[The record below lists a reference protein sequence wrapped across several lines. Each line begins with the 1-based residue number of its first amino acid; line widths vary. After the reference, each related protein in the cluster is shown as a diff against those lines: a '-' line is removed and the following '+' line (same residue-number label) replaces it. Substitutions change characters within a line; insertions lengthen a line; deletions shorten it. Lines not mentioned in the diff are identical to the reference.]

1 MSTTIK
7 SVTRRPPSVLSIFLV
22 LACIVAGVSDA
33 VAATNDPPGYSRGEA
48 LDISQG
54 AIGRALADYT
64 LRDINGQPFS
74 LSQLEGKPLVISM
87 IYTSC
92 HHICPMI
99 TKNLGETIDVAQEAL
114 GEDSFSVVTVGFDW
128 RIDTPERMRQFESEQ
143 GARGVPNWHFLAT
156 EAGIVDELSDNLG
169 FLFYPSAKGFDHLAQ
184 ATIIDADG
192 NIYRQVYGVDVEM
205 TAIVEPL
212 KELVFNTP
220 RSAGFIEHWVSTFKL
235 FCTVYDPKKDRY
247 RFDYSIFMAIITG
260 VLSLGLALVF
270 IVREW
275 RQAR

>member
-1 MSTTIK
+1 MFATIK
-7 SVTRRPPSVLSIFLV
+7 LIAWRPPSVLFTFLV
-22 LACIVAGVSDA
+22 LACIVAGVTPARA
-33 VAATNDPPGYSRGEA
+33 VTETPEYDRGDA
-48 LDISQG
+48 LDISQA
-54 AIGRALADYT
+54 AIGREVGDYS
-64 LRDINGQPFS
+64 LRDTRGQPFS
-74 LSQLEGKPLVISM
+74 LSQLKGKPLVISM

-99 TKNLGETIDVAQEAL
+99 TKNLGEAIDVAQEAL
-114 GEDSFSVVTVGFDW
+114 GEDSFAVVTVGFDW
-128 RIDTPERMRQFESEQ
+128 RVDTPERMRQFASGQ
-143 GARGVPNWHFLAT
+143 GAQGVPNWHFLAT
-156 EAGIVDELSDNLG
+156 EAGVVDDLSDNLG

-184 ATIIDADG
+184 ATIIDANG
-192 NIYRQVYGVDVEM
+192 VIYRQVYGVDVEM

-235 FCTVYDPKKDRY
+235 FCTVYDPNSDRY
-247 RFDYSIFMAIITG
+247 RFDYSIFMTIFAG
-260 VLSLGLALVF
+260 VLSLGLALWF